1 MVAPYNYTLGN
12 IPNPADTFLQGLQ
25 QGQAQQQADALR
37 MQQQQQMEAQQ
48 RMQAELA
55 EASSDP
61 RKIPGLM
68 VRYPQLAE
76 KLKVGFESMNAD
88 EQRGQLQH
96 GAEVA
101 SALASGRPD
110 VAIKALRT
118 RAEAL
123 RASGDEKGAAAA
135 EASATW
141 AETDPTSLLS
151 STVVAMNAIPGGDKV
166 SEGILKLF
174 DEKRKAELQPAVVA
188 KAGADATTAQV
199 TAENAPAM
207 AAAKLT
213 KEQTEAAFAG
223 ELARLNVQ
231 RSRAEIRNINDQ
243 IDNRAKRLVLDEQ
256 KLSADIAEKLSALQ
270 KTKLDPAAKKTVDEA
285 VTASAIAAQAAS
297 GMDALAT
304 RFETSGAGWGAL
316 SAGAEM
322 LKRATGSQD
331 QMSLMRAEYVRL
343 RNSMAIKSLPPGPA
357 TDRDIELA
365 LRGMPS
371 ENASG
376 QAIASFLRGM
386 AKMSRIDA
394 EVSSAKAEWVSE
406 FGGMSA
412 AKAPATVAGIPV
424 QPGMK
429 FEALASQISS
439 KLQEPAEPEKPA
451 PVAEPTATNPKTGE
465 RLVLRDGKWVPLK

>member
-1 MVAPYNYTLGN
+1 MQPYNYSLGN

-25 QGQAQQQADALR
+25 QGQAQQQAEALR
-37 MQQQQQMEAQQ
+37 VQQQRQQQMQQ
-48 RMQAELA
+48 AMQAELA
-55 EASSDP
+55 AASSDP
-61 RKIPGLM
+61 RKIPGIM
-68 VRYPQLAE
+68 VRYPQLAD
-76 KLKVGFESMNAD
+76 KLKIGFEAMSAD
-88 EQRGQLQH
+88 EQRGQLAH

-123 RASGDEKGAAAA
+123 RSSGDEQGAKAA
-135 EASATW
+135 EDAATW
-141 AETDPTSLLS
+141 AEPDPVSRLP
-151 STVVAMNAIPGGDKV
+151 STIGTINAVPGGDKV

-174 DEKRKAELQPAVVA
+174 DEKRKAELQPAAVA
-188 KAGADATTAQV
+188 KAGAEATTAQV

-213 KEQTEAAFAG
+213 KEQTDAAFAA

-231 RSRAEIRNINDQ
+231 RSRADINNINSQ
-243 IDNRAKRLVLDEQ
+243 INDRSKRLVLDEQ
-256 KLSADIAEKLSALQ
+256 KLNVDIAEKLGALQ

-297 GMDALAT
+297 GMEALAT
-304 RFETSGAGWGAL
+304 RFDTSGAGWGAF

-322 LKRATGSQD
+322 FKRATGGQD

-371 ENASG
+371 ENADGKS
-376 QAIASFLRGM
+376 IASFLRGM
-386 AKMSRIDA
+386 AKMSRIDS

-406 FGGMSA
+406 FGGMAA
-412 AKAPATVAGIPV
+412 AKAPATVAGIQV

-429 FEALASQISS
+429 FEALAAQISS
-439 KLQEPAEPEKPA
+439 KAQAPAEPGKPA
-451 PVAEPTATNPKTGE
+451 PTPEPTATNPQTGE
-465 RLVLRDGKWVPLK
+465 RLVLRGGKWVPLK